1 MTPFVLKGNR
11 GFYPA
16 HGITH
21 HALVKE
27 GCVRTA
33 AVGASFNRD
42 QSQNGNIGGGQKR
55 AFRNDDYCRT
65 AWSPE
70 GSNVTELCCRECRTW
85 PAVSIAS
92 GSGPSPLS

>member
-1 MTPFVLKGNR
+1 MTPFILKGSHD
-11 GFYPA
+11 FHPA

-27 GCVRTA
+27 GCVQTA
-33 AVGASFNRD
+33 AVGAFLNHD
-42 QSQNGNIGGGQKR
+42 QSQHGNASGGQKHT
-55 AFRNDDYCRT
+55 FRNEDFCRT

-70 GSNVTELCCRECRTW
+70 DSNVTELCCREYRTW

-92 GSGPSPLS
+92 GSGSSLLS